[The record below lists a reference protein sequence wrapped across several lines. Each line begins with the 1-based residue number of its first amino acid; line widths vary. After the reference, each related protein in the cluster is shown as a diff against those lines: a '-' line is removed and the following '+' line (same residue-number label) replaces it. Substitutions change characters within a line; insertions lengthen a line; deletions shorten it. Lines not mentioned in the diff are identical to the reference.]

1 VIARGADGP
10 VPLRAGWRRGW
21 AGRAVLVVAL
31 AGGCAAPRIV
41 PVPAA
46 GVQIDAAQGA
56 ASVAAENVELSVR
69 PSAWR
74 GSPRELRDY
83 VTPFLVTL
91 SNGAAAPLRYDY
103 IDFRLF
109 DDARFQYTALPPV
122 EVERIL
128 RWHTGLEERLAAV
141 GAPPIIRRR
150 VVPDLYWDRWWW
162 EPYGWYGWPW
172 YYPWVPYLGEVHARA
187 LPVGTLQPGA
197 RLEGF
202 IYFPRLRSAARSLTL
217 EFHHHLGELPRVLTL
232 PFEVERDRDSAT
244 GS

>member
-1 VIARGADGP
+1 MASGGP
-10 VPLRAGWRRGW
+10 
-21 AGRAVLVVAL
+21 GRALLAAALVA
-31 AGGCAAPRIV
+31 GCAAPRIV

-46 GVQIDAAQGA
+46 GVQIDPAQGA
-56 ASVAAENVELSVR
+56 ASVAAEGVELSVR

-74 GSPRELRDY
+74 GSPWDLRDY

-91 SNGAAAPLRYDY
+91 SNGAVAPLRFDY

-109 DDARFQYTALPPV
+109 DDSRFQYTALPPA

-128 RWHTGLEERLAAV
+128 RWRAGGEERLAAG
-141 GAPPIIRRR
+141 GAPPVIRRR
-150 VVPDLYWDRWWW
+150 VAPEPYWDRWW

-172 YYPWVPYLGEVHARA
+172 YYPGAPIAGEVYARA
-187 LPVGTLQPGA
+187 LPMGELQPGA

-202 IYFPRLRSAARSLTL
+202 VYFPRLRGDARGLTL
-217 EFHHHLGELPRVLTL
+217 EFHHHLGDLRRVLTL
-232 PFEVERDRDSAT
+232 PFEVERDGTSAT